1 MKHSRQQSIETLHI
15 FISWVRENKTKDTI
29 QHNTSSLDT
38 THQVTNILKL
48 QMSIQLWVISSVGES
63 ICLTSRGSLVRIQY
77 HPP

>member
-15 FISWVRENKTKDTI
+15 FISWVRENKKRY
-29 QHNTSSLDT
+29 NTAQYKFSRYNTPSYD
-38 THQVTNILKL
+38 ILKL